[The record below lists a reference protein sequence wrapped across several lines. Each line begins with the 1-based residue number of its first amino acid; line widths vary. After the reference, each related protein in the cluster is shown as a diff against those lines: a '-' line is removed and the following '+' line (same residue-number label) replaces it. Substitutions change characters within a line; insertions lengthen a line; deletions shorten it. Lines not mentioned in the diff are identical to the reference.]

1 MGDPQKDSFT
11 MENPLKGVPPFHET
25 PMCFSGAYQATSCA
39 SSNSFGC
46 VHSNSSALDV
56 LYAGHLRE
64 GCAFLLSTCF
74 WVASTSTTKLGLSVS
89 KLLGLAGPESSRQTL
104 VFIESIWRSL
114 EHNQGQLGI
123 SVLLLSIGV
132 GWKRTERW
140 LRKAEGVAR
149 EYGADRPLNT
159 QDTHTHTHMHWS
171 FSWFV
176 VILFRGFWIVTH
188 SSIVHMSLR
197 GGVAVSW
204 RKQRESSSPRA
215 LFTPKIEDGPLK
227 KNYFRQANP

>member
-1 MGDPQKDSFT
+1 MGDPQNDSFT

-89 KLLGLAGPESSRQTL
+89 KLLGLAGPESLRQTL

-123 SVLLLSIGV
+123 SVLLLNIGV
-132 GWKRTERW
+132 GIQGKRKVWQGNMGRIDLWTPR
-140 LRKAEGVAR
+140 
-149 EYGADRPLNT
+149 
-159 QDTHTHTHMHWS
+159 THTHTHALVLFLICSHP
-171 FSWFV
+171 
-176 VILFRGFWIVTH
+176 ILGI
-188 SSIVHMSLR
+188 LNCD
-197 GGVAVSW
+197 
-204 RKQRESSSPRA
+204 P
-215 LFTPKIEDGPLK
+215 
-227 KNYFRQANP
+227 